1 MNLGGVV
8 SPRNSVKNQQQAS
21 SSPAPAAVPQ
31 PSPNQASASQNTS
44 TNQHQTNLIGV
55 ATTQITAQQPHQ
67 QQHQANIQQIP
78 SSTAQTMKEQPQQP
92 MVSAASIY
100 CYSLT
105 EIDFYFV
112 SSYSSEYQA
121 AT

>member
-31 PSPNQASASQNTS
+31 PSPNQASASQNTP

-55 ATTQITAQQPHQ
+55 AATQITAQQPHQ
-67 QQHQANIQQIP
+67 QQQQANIQQIP

-92 MVSAASIY
+92 MVSASIVIH
-100 CYSLT
+100 L
-105 EIDFYFV
+105 
-112 SSYSSEYQA
+112 QK
-121 AT
+121 